1 MIIPLQIPTE
11 VITPILNSGPNNVTG
26 WGIALTLSI
35 ALNYFIYKEFK
46 FLQGKFLAHLD
57 KLSLTLDEI
66 HEKLNNK

>member
-1 MIIPLQIPTE
+1 MISLQLAPE
-11 VITPILNSGPNNVTG
+11 ILEPVLKAGPDTVTG

-57 KLSLTLDEI
+57 KLSVTLDEI